1 VSDRTLAE
9 RQPAGQRGLALITG
23 ASGGIGEHLARRFA
37 AGGFDLVLVAR
48 REDRLKD
55 LGDELAQAHGVTVC
69 AVAADLAEPDAAR
82 AVFERVE
89 GMGLEVD
96 ALVNNAGFAVSG
108 PFSEAPERAVLDL
121 LEVNVTSLVQL
132 TKLVLPGML
141 SRRRGRV
148 LNVASVAACMPGP
161 LLAAYYASKAFVLSF
176 SEALAVEVA
185 GSGVTVT
192 ALCPGSTATGFADAA
207 GVQGAALFRSG
218 AMDAATVAR
227 AGYDGA
233 MAGRRVVIPG
243 LMNRVR
249 VLAARL
255 APRRVSA
262 ALALRLNRTP
272 G

>member
-1 VSDRTLAE
+1 MAE
-9 RQPAGQRGLALITG
+9 QQPAGRRGVALITG
-23 ASGGIGEHLARRFA
+23 ALGGIGEHLARRFA

-48 REDRLKD
+48 REDRLKS
-55 LGDELAQAHGVTVC
+55 LGDELARAHGVTAR

-108 PFSEAPERAVLDL
+108 PFSEAPERAELDL
-121 LEVNVTSLVQL
+121 LRVNILALVHL

-141 SRRRGRV
+141 ARRRRRV
-148 LNVASVAACMPGP
+148 LNVASVAAYMPGP

-192 ALCPGSTATGFADAA
+192 ALCPGSTATGFAAAA
-207 GVQGAALFRSG
+207 GVQNSELFRS
-218 AMDAATVAR
+218 AMDAATVAQ

-243 LMNRVR
+243 LMNRLRILV
-249 VLAARL
+249 ARL
-255 APRRVSA
+255 APRRVSTA
-262 ALALRLNRTP
+262 IARRLNRTP

>member
-1 VSDRTLAE
+1 MAE
-9 RQPAGQRGLALITG
+9 QQPAGRRGVALITG

-48 REDRLKD
+48 REDRLKG
-55 LGDELAQAHGVTVC
+55 LGDELARAHGVTAR

-82 AVFERVE
+82 GVFERVE

-96 ALVNNAGFAVSG
+96 VLVNNAGFAVSG
-108 PFSEAPERAVLDL
+108 PFAEAPERAELDL
-121 LEVNVTSLVQL
+121 LRVNILALVHL

-141 SRRRGRV
+141 ARRRGRV
-148 LNVASVAACMPGP
+148 LNVASIAAYMPGP
-161 LLAAYYASKAFVLSF
+161 LMAAYYASKAFVLSF

-192 ALCPGSTATGFADAA
+192 ALCTGSTATGFADAA
-207 GVQGAALFRSG
+207 GVQGSALFRSG
-218 AMDAATVAR
+218 AMDAATVAQ

-243 LMNRVR
+243 RMNRLRGLV
-249 VLAARL
+249 ARL
-255 APRRVSA
+255 APRRVSTA
-262 ALALRLNRTP
+262 IALRLNRTL
-272 G
+272 GG